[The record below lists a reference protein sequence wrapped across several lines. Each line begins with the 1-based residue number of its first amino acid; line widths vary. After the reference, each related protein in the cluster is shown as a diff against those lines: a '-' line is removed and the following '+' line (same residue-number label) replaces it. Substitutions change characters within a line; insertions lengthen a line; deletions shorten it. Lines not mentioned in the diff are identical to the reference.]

1 MSLIIKIILCF
12 FIGYELYVIFARKHP
27 AVSVK
32 YHLMEEDHEVRPM
45 SLGFDLA
52 IQVLSRN
59 IGVPGVQNVE
69 RFTTQEGY
77 YQVDSIDP
85 QMGQVEAEYVTVKDH

>member
-1 MSLIIKIILCF
+1 MSLIIKVIMCF

-32 YHLMEEDHEVRPM
+32 YHLMEEDHKVNPI

-59 IGVPGVQNVE
+59 IGLAGDQILE
-69 RFTTQEGY
+69 RSTTQEGY
-77 YQVDSIDP
+77 YIVDSIDP
-85 QMGQVEAEYVTVKDH
+85 

>member
-27 AVSVK
+27 TVSVK
-32 YHLMEEDHEVRPM
+32 YHLMEEDHEVHPM

-52 IQVLSRN
+52 IKVLSRN
-59 IGVPGVQNVE
+59 LGLAGVKNV
-69 RFTTQEGY
+69 TTQDGY
-77 YQVDSIDP
+77 YLVDSIDP
-85 QMGQVEAEYVTVKDH
+85 KMGRVDAEFVTVKDQK

>member
-12 FIGYELYVIFARKHP
+12 FIGYELYVVFARKHP

-32 YHLMEEDHEVRPM
+32 YHLMEEDHEVHPM

-52 IQVLSRN
+52 IQVLSGKN
-59 IGVPGVQNVE
+59 VQPGVQNDE
-69 RFTTQEGY
+69 ISTTQDGY
-77 YQVDSIDP
+77 YIVDTIDP
-85 QMGQVEAEYVTVKDH
+85 QMGRV

>member
-32 YHLMEEDHEVRPM
+32 YQLMEEDHEVHPM

-59 IGVPGVQNVE
+59 IGLAGVKNVE
-69 RFTTQEGY
+69 ISTTQDGY
-77 YQVDSIDP
+77 YLVDSIDP
-85 QMGQVEAEYVTVKDH
+85 

>member
-32 YHLMEEDHEVRPM
+32 YHLMEEHHEVNPM

-59 IGVPGVQNVE
+59 IGLAGVKNVE
-69 RFTTQEGY
+69 ISTTQDGY
-77 YQVDSIDP
+77 
-85 QMGQVEAEYVTVKDH
+85 

>member
-27 AVSVK
+27 TVSVK
-32 YHLMEEDHEVRPM
+32 YQLMDENHEVHPM

-52 IQVLSRN
+52 IQVLSRK
-59 IGVPGVQNVE
+59 IVQPGVQNDE
-69 RFTTQEGY
+69 ISTTMDGY
-77 YQVDSIDP
+77 YIVDSIDP
-85 QMGQVEAEYVTVKDH
+85 QMGRV

>member
-12 FIGYELYVIFARKHP
+12 LIGYELYVIFARKHP

-32 YHLMEEDHEVRPM
+32 YQLMEEDHEVHPM

-59 IGVPGVQNVE
+59 IGLAGVKNVE
-69 RFTTQEGY
+69 ISTTQDGY
-77 YQVDSIDP
+77 YLVDSIDP
-85 QMGQVEAEYVTVKDH
+85 

>member
-1 MSLIIKIILCF
+1 LCF

-32 YHLMEEDHEVRPM
+32 YQLMEEDHEVHPM

-59 IGVPGVQNVE
+59 IGLAGVKNVE
-69 RFTTQEGY
+69 ISTTQDGY
-77 YQVDSIDP
+77 YLVDSIDP
-85 QMGQVEAEYVTVKDH
+85 

>member
-32 YHLMEEDHEVRPM
+32 YQLMEEDHEVHPM
-45 SLGFDLA
+45 SLGFNLA

-59 IGVPGVQNVE
+59 IGLAGVKNVE
-69 RFTTQEGY
+69 ISTTQDGY
-77 YQVDSIDP
+77 YLVDSIDP
-85 QMGQVEAEYVTVKDH
+85 

>member
-27 AVSVK
+27 TVSVK
-32 YHLMEEDHEVRPM
+32 YQLMEEDHEVHPM

-52 IQVLSRN
+52 IQVLSRK
-59 IGVPGVQNVE
+59 IVQPGVKNVE
-69 RFTTQEGY
+69 MSPTQDGY
-77 YQVDSIDP
+77 
-85 QMGQVEAEYVTVKDH
+85 